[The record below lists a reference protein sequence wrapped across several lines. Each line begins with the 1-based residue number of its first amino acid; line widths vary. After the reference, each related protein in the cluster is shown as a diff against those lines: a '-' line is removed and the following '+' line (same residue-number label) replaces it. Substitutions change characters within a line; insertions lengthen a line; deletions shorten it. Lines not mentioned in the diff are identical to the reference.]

1 MKIFKTESDQYLDVK
16 TKNGK
21 YILKLFDPTAF
32 EMTFFSLPD
41 KKTADVFHDYL
52 DNEISLNFVYF
63 RDFRTGWGS
72 LVSVSDD
79 SGNIVFS
86 EV

>member
-1 MKIFKTESDQYLDVK
+1 MKIFKTESDLFLDVK

-21 YILKLFDPTAF
+21 YILKLFDPVAF
-32 EMTFFSLPD
+32 EMTFFSLSD
-41 KKTADVFHDYL
+41 KKIADVFHDYL
-52 DNEISLNFVYF
+52 DNEVSLNFVYF

-72 LVSVSDD
+72 LVSVTDN
-79 SGNIVFS
+79 SGNTVFS

>member
-1 MKIFKTESDQYLDVK
+1 MKIFKTESELYLDVK

-21 YILKLFDPTAF
+21 YILKLFDPVVF

-41 KKTADVFHDYL
+41 KKIADVFHDFL
-52 DNEISLNFVYF
+52 DNEVSLNFVYF
-63 RDFRTGWGS
+63 RDFRSGWGS
-72 LVSVSDD
+72 LVSVTDNY
-79 SGNIVFS
+79 GNTVFS